1 MAFAESIIVVTQ
13 PKMAKVGRA
22 LVHGIT
28 INEKI
33 KASLYTLKQYK
44 HNENQIT
51 GRQPVIFFGKNEVSE
66 SYIEGMHVEYAKY
79 GIKWGWNGPKAM
91 VFIEYTPDDE
101 NERMDF
107 KEEFYQFKKDIA
119 KHLALQ
125 EERKQKKK
133 EKEETDKAPWYFG
146 VIGIVMFKRVL
157 PPIFIWILGKK
168 IFISKEIRKMQM
180 QYAIALFLRDGLSKY
195 IKQLSE

>member
-33 KASLYTLKQYK
+33 KSSLYTLKQYK
-44 HNENQIT
+44 DNENQIT

-66 SYIEGMHVEYAKY
+66 SYIEGMHVEYTKY
-79 GIKWGWNGPKAM
+79 GIKWGWNGPKAI
-91 VFIEYTPDDE
+91 VFLEYTPDE

-107 KEEFYQFKKDIA
+107 KEEFYQFKKDIT
-119 KHLALQ
+119 KQLALQ
-125 EERKQKKK
+125 KERKKK
-133 EKEETDKAPWYFG
+133 EKEKETADMTPWYYG
-146 VIGIVMFKRVL
+146 VISIVMFMPVL
-157 PPIFIWILGKK
+157 PPFLAWFVGKEIFID
-168 IFISKEIRKMQM
+168 KEIREMQI

-195 IKQLSE
+195 IKNLSE